1 MLKRAIGTFAS
12 LLTATVAG
20 VFGTPPRAES
30 ATKKGLTY
38 AEAIKRREA
47 ARAARVVHGR
57 RSGGS
62 VRRALNL
69 RGRAAFNEYR
79 PSEAFA
85 TTPPA
90 MVSELTPEM
99 LVMHHQN
106 RNAARARRRGIS

>member
-1 MLKRAIGTFAS
+1 MLKRAIGKFAAG
-12 LLTATVAG
+12 LTAAIAG
-20 VFGTPPRAES
+20 LIGTPPRTETTTA
-30 ATKKGLTY
+30 KGLTY

-47 ARAARVVHGR
+47 ARAARVVHGH